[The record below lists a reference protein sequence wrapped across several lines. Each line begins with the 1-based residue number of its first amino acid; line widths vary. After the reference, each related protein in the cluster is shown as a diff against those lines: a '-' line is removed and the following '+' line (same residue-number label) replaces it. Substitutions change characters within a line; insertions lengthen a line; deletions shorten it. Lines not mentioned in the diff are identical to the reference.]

1 MHKDIEFRKEAFYNE
16 RKILSQIGE
25 PKDERKSKSIFEKG
39 SKYGSGLDLKN
50 LETVSSTSRLTQ
62 RGRKRRE
69 ETWIRQRYRKE

>member
-25 PKDERKSKSIFEKG
+25 PKDERKSKSIF
-39 SKYGSGLDLKN
+39 
-50 LETVSSTSRLTQ
+50 SRLTQ